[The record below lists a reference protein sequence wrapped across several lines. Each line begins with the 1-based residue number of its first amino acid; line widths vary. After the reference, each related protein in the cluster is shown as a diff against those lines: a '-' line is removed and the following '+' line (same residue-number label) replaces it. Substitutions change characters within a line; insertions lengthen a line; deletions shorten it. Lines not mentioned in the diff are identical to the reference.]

1 MFRQTTILGPGLLGA
16 SLAMAIRKHA
26 LSERIVIW
34 ARSPESRKKC
44 QNQQWCDITFKS
56 PEEAVID
63 SDLVLLC
70 TPVHTIT
77 SLLKQIQPALAKNTL
92 VSDVGSTKAFI
103 CHEAQQIFRDTPA
116 NFIGSHPMAGSEK
129 TGMENAYPNLF
140 EDAACILTPLQDTPG
155 PITQTLTKFWESLN
169 MRVATVSPET
179 HDTIVAHVS
188 HLPHILASALCN
200 CLSQKD
206 NSWKTLAGG
215 GLKDTTRIAAG
226 DPELWKQILEQNRDE
241 ILRAI
246 NGFEQQLDLL
256 KTALA
261 ANDTNAVLAHL
272 KQGKAYRDQLAFNV
286 QSSKPNVQSSNSFQE

>member
-44 QNQQWCDITFKS
+44 QHQQWCDTTFKS

-63 SDLVLLC
+63 SDFVLLC

-77 SLLKQIQPALAKNTL
+77 PLLKQIQPALTKNTL
-92 VSDVGSTKAFI
+92 VSDVGSTKALI
-103 CHEAQQIFRDTPA
+103 CHEAQRIFKDTPA
-116 NFIGSHPMAGSEK
+116 IFLGSHPMTGSEK
-129 TGMENAYPNLF
+129 TGMENAYSDLF
-140 EDAACILTPLQDTPG
+140 EDAACILTPLQDTPD
-155 PITQTLTKFWESLN
+155 PITQTLIKFWESLN
-169 MRVATVSPET
+169 MQVTTVSPET

-188 HLPHILASALCN
+188 HLPHILATALCN
-200 CLSQKD
+200 YLSQKD
-206 NSWKTLAGG
+206 NSWKALAGG

-246 NGFEQQLDLL
+246 NGFEQQLDSL
-256 KTALA
+256 KTALTE
-261 ANDTNAVLAHL
+261 NDSDKALAYL
-272 KQGKAYRDQLAFNV
+272 KQGKAYRNQLQNV
-286 QSSKPNVQSSNSFQE
+286 ER